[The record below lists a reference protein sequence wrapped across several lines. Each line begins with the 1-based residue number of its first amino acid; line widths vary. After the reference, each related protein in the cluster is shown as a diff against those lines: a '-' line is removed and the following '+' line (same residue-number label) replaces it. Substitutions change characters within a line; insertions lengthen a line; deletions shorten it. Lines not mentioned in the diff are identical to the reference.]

1 MSTKEK
7 LPVREKMRII
17 HDSKRPTIDD
27 YTRTIFDDFI
37 ELHGDRGY
45 ADDYAICAGVATFQ
59 GIPVTVIGHH
69 KGKNTDRVRRLL
81 AA

>member
-45 ADDYAICAGVATFQ
+45 VIVPCSVCGTTTMPSV
-59 GIPVTVIGHH
+59 PVSLPS
-69 KGKNTDRVRRLL
+69 RAFRLQ
-81 AA
+81 